1 MGSGRTEPR
10 PPGRPLA
17 QGLSPIATIE
27 LPVTTIQLTPER
39 RDQLKRL
46 RVAGLSYDDV
56 IGHLL
61 ANVDEEKFRAS
72 ILKWEADAARAIRGN
87 PKNRRIA

>member
-1 MGSGRTEPR
+1 M
-10 PPGRPLA
+10 
-17 QGLSPIATIE
+17 
-27 LPVTTIQLTPER
+27 TTIQLTPER

-56 IGHLL
+56 LGHLL
-61 ANVDEEKFRAS
+61 SHVDEEKFRAS
-72 ILKWEADAARAIRGN
+72 ILAWEADSARAIRSN

>member
-1 MGSGRTEPR
+1 M
-10 PPGRPLA
+10 
-17 QGLSPIATIE
+17 ATIS
-27 LPVTTIQLTPER
+27 LLVTTIQLSPER

-56 IGHLL
+56 LGHLL
-61 ANVDEEKFRAS
+61 THVDEEKFRAS
-72 ILKWEADAARAIRGN
+72 ILKWEADAVRAIRGN